1 MAGRED
7 LLAHLAGGVT
17 TLCRAWAVQRKDGT
31 LLGFTDHDRDLTF
44 EGIVFRAGTGMTA
57 RALVQT
63 TGLAVDNSE
72 AVGALSSD
80 AVTEADLIAG
90 RYDGAEVR
98 CWLVNWTDVAQRLL
112 QFRGSLGEIVRSGGA
127 FRAEL
132 RGLTEEMNQPQ
143 GRVYQ
148 RDCAAIL
155 GDARCGFDLSSP
167 GFSVEVAIET
177 LSEGRVFGVSGLS
190 GFAAGW
196 FEKGRARLLDGKA
209 RGVIGLI
216 KFDRVDGNRRVF
228 ELWNR
233 IGPEVA
239 AGDRL
244 RLEAGCDRRAATCQV
259 KFGNFNNF
267 RGFPH
272 IPGEDW
278 LLSYPTDSGP
288 NDGGKLQ

>member
-17 TLCRAWAVQRKDGT
+17 TLCRAWAVHRKDGT
-31 LLGFTDHDRDLTF
+31 LLGFTDHDRDLGF
-44 EGIVFRAGTGMTA
+44 DGIVFRAGTGMTA

-90 RYDGAEVR
+90 HYDAAEVR

-112 QFRGSLGEIVRSGGA
+112 QFRGSLGEIVRSAGT

-148 RDCAAIL
+148 RDCDAIL
-155 GDARCGFDLSSP
+155 GDAQCGFDLSRQ

-177 LSEGRVFGVSGLS
+177 QSEGRVFGVPGFA

-196 FEKGRARLLDGKA
+196 FEKGRARLLDGEA

-216 KFDRVDGNRRVF
+216 KVDRIEGNRRVI

-233 IGPEVA
+233 IGPQVVP
-239 AGDRL
+239 GDRL
-244 RLEAGCDRRAATCQV
+244 RLEAGCDRRAETCQA
-259 KFGNFNNF
+259 KFSNFNNF

-272 IPGEDW
+272 LPGEDW
-278 LLSYPTDSGP
+278 LVSYPTDSGP
-288 NDGGKLQ
+288 NDGRKLQ

>member
-7 LLAHLAGGVT
+7 LLSHLAEGVT
-17 TLCRAWAVQRKDGT
+17 TLCRAWAVQRRDGM
-31 LLGFTDHDRDLTF
+31 LLGFTDHDRDLRF
-44 EGIVFRAGTGMTA
+44 DGIVFRAGTGMTA

-90 RYDGAEVR
+90 RYDAAVVR

-155 GDARCGFDLSSP
+155 GDAQCRFDLSRP
-167 GFSVEVAIET
+167 GYSVEVAIET
-177 LSEGRVFGVSGLS
+177 QSEGRIFGVSGLS

-196 FEKGRARLLDGKA
+196 FEKGRARLLDGEA

-216 KFDRVDGNRRVF
+216 KVDRIEGNRRVF
-228 ELWNR
+228 ELWTR
-233 IGPEVA
+233 IAPQVV

-244 RLEAGCDRRAATCQV
+244 RLEAGCDRRAETCQS
-259 KFGNFNNF
+259 KFSNFNNF

-288 NDGGKLQ
+288 NDGGRLR

>member
-7 LLAHLAGGVT
+7 LLSHLAGGVT
-17 TLCRAWAVQRKDGT
+17 TLCRAWAVQRRDGM
-31 LLGFTDHDRDLTF
+31 LLGFTDHDRDLRF
-44 EGIVFRAGTGMTA
+44 DGIVFRAGTGMTA

-90 RYDGAEVR
+90 RYDAAVVR

-155 GDARCGFDLSSP
+155 GDAQCRFDLSRP
-167 GFSVEVAIET
+167 GYSVEVAIET
-177 LSEGRVFGVSGLS
+177 QAEGRIFGVSGLS

-196 FEKGRARLLDGKA
+196 FEKGRARLLDGEA

-216 KFDRVDGNRRVF
+216 KVDRIEGNRRVF
-228 ELWNR
+228 ELWTR
-233 IGPEVA
+233 IAPQVV

-244 RLEAGCDRRAATCQV
+244 RLEAGCDRRAETCQS
-259 KFGNFNNF
+259 KFSNFNNF

-278 LLSYPTDSGP
+278 LFSYPTDSGP
-288 NDGGKLQ
+288 NDGGRLR

>member
-17 TLCRAWAVQRKDGT
+17 TLCRAWAVHRKDGT
-31 LLGFTDHDRDLTF
+31 LLGFTDHDRDLRF
-44 EGIVFRAGTGMTA
+44 DGIVFRAGTGMTA

-90 RYDGAEVR
+90 RYDAAEVR

-112 QFRGSLGEIVRSGGA
+112 QFRGSLGEIIRSAGA

-155 GDARCGFDLSSP
+155 GDAQCRFDLSRP

-177 LSEGRVFGVSGLS
+177 QSEGRVFAVAGLA

-196 FEKGRARLLDGKA
+196 FEKGRARLLDGEA
-209 RGVIGLI
+209 RGAIGLI
-216 KFDRVDGNRRVF
+216 KVDRIEGNRRVI
-228 ELWNR
+228 ELWNC
-233 IGPEVA
+233 IGPQVVP
-239 AGDRL
+239 GDRL
-244 RLEAGCDRRAATCQV
+244 RLEAGCDRRAETCQA
-259 KFGNFNNF
+259 KFSNFNNF

>member
-7 LLAHLAGGVT
+7 LLAHLAEGVT
-17 TLCRAWAVQRKDGT
+17 TLCRAWAVQRRDGM
-31 LLGFTDHDRDLTF
+31 LLGFTDHDRDLRF
-44 EGIVFRAGTGMTA
+44 DGIVFRAGTGMTA

-63 TGLAVDNSE
+63 TGLAIDNSE

-90 RYDGAEVR
+90 RYDAAVVR

-155 GDARCGFDLSSP
+155 GDAQCRFDLSRP
-167 GFSVEVAIET
+167 GYSVEVAIET
-177 LSEGRVFGVSGLS
+177 QSEGRIFGVSGLS

-196 FEKGRARLLDGKA
+196 FEKGRARLLDGEA

-216 KFDRVDGNRRVF
+216 KVDRIEGNRRVF
-228 ELWNR
+228 ELWTR
-233 IGPEVA
+233 IAPQVV

-244 RLEAGCDRRAATCQV
+244 RLEAGCDRRANTCQS
-259 KFGNFNNF
+259 KFNNFNNF

-288 NDGGKLQ
+288 NDGGRLR